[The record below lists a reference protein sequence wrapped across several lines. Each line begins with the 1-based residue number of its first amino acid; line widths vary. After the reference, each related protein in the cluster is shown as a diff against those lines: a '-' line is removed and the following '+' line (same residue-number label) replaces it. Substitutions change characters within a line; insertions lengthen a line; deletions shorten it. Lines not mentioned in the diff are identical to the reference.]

1 MTRERSTC
9 RGPTVRRDG
18 TAPGSAGSSF
28 TLWVAKGSSCA
39 PTRRPASPT
48 VSPWTTGR
56 RGWSRSTSRAPS
68 PARRSS
74 RSGRQSRPLRLRRE
88 QRQHRQSQ
96 LAAGG
101 LAGQALAGAGELA
114 RGEPAGERGQG
125 LLHRRLDRG
134 PRLAVQPFPGLIEH
148 LPVQDGEVLLHLL
161 GIAGEARY
169 ASGEGF
175 PVRQARGESGEA
187 GDDLEG
193 GRLGAAGGGGP
204 ARPDGPGGAAAR
216 AAGAV
221 SSRRS
226 AQAASTAG
234 AQ

>member
-1 MTRERSTC
+1 MTRGRSTC

-56 RGWSRSTSRAPS
+56 RVWSRSTSRAPS

-74 RSGRQSRPLRLRRE
+74 RSGRPSRPLRLRRE
-88 QRQHRQSQ
+88 QRQHRQPQ
-96 LAAGG
+96 LAAEG
-101 LAGQALAGAGELA
+101 LADQALAGARELA

-125 LLHRRLDRG
+125 LLHRRFDLG

-148 LPVQDGEVLLHLL
+148 LPVESGEMLLHLL
-161 GIAGEARY
+161 GIAGEARD
-169 ASGEGF
+169 ASGESLA
-175 PVRQARGESGEA
+175 RQARGESGEA
-187 GDDLEG
+187 GGDLES
-193 GRLGAAGGGGP
+193 GRLGAAGGRGQLVQVGP
-204 ARPDGPGGAAAR
+204 RGFGRGGARAEGSEAAP
-216 AAGAV
+216 GAP
-221 SSRRS
+221 
-226 AQAASTAG
+226 
-234 AQ
+234 

>member
-56 RGWSRSTSRAPS
+56 RVWSRSTSRAPS

-74 RSGRQSRPLRLRRE
+74 RSGRPSRPLRLRRE
-88 QRQHRQSQ
+88 QRQHRQAQ
-96 LAAGG
+96 LAAEG
-101 LAGQALAGAGELA
+101 LADQALAGAVELA
-114 RGEPAGERGQG
+114 RGEPAGERGRG
-125 LLHRRLDRG
+125 LPHRRFDLG

-148 LPVQDGEVLLHLL
+148 LPVESGEMLLYLL
-161 GIAGEARY
+161 GIAGEARD
-169 ASGEGF
+169 ASGEGLA
-175 PVRQARGESGEA
+175 RQARGESGEA
-187 GDDLEG
+187 GG
-193 GRLGAAGGGGP
+193 GLGSGGPGGGGGGGEAGRVGAGGPGRRGGIAAGGG
-204 ARPDGPGGAAAR
+204 
-216 AAGAV
+216 
-221 SSRRS
+221 SSPL
-226 AQAASTAG
+226 AP
-234 AQ
+234 